1 MREVTWN
8 ENVMAADSAG
18 NVGYWHPGLHPLRPR
33 NYDERLPFPGDGRA
47 EWRGLLDR
55 ARTPRVVNPR
65 QGWLVNWNNVPS
77 EGWTAGDSEAS
88 EREAGRFHRATW
100 LSWLVRDLAR
110 DPTWERAQG
119 VIVREGTIAQQR
131 PLAARRL
138 GLARRG
144 ATGRAAQALDV
155 LLRWDGS
162 YHATDANGTVDPG
175 VALWET
181 FKDEAEQ
188 IALDRLA
195 GPVTGARHLAGE
207 TGSSHAFD
215 ITNGEA
221 FALRA
226 LSRRGGAS
234 RGGCMT
240 SRCRARRPSRTCR
253 SSTGARGS
261 SSSS

>member
-1 MREVTWN
+1 
-8 ENVMAADSAG
+8 
-18 NVGYWHPGLHPLRPR
+18 
-33 NYDERLPFPGDGRA
+33 
-47 EWRGLLDR
+47 
-55 ARTPRVVNPR
+55 VVNPR

-226 LSRRGGAS
+226 LSRRGYRAAAAAAFAQL
-234 RGGCMT
+234 
-240 SRCRARRPSRTCR
+240 ARRFGTEDAARWREPRR
-253 SSTGARGS
+253 MYDVEVQGAAAKPDLPFFDRGTWEQLVELS
-261 SSSS
+261 P